1 MAHKL
6 ENSYIKEVLALL
18 QKFSG
23 SQQISQL
30 GDSAKAL
37 RTLREFD
44 FKQPVVFDYRTSTGL
59 EKQSFQGDKQ
69 NLVCTRTWEKEAVT
83 PQETEPELPM
93 GVSHLRQRR
102 ESTVTCSGVRGTG
115 YNSPGTLT

>member
-59 EKQSFQGDKQ
+59 EKQRFFEGTKKT
-69 NLVCTRTWEKEAVT
+69 LCAPGPRGKE
-83 PQETEPELPM
+83 Q
-93 GVSHLRQRR
+93 
-102 ESTVTCSGVRGTG
+102 
-115 YNSPGTLT
+115 